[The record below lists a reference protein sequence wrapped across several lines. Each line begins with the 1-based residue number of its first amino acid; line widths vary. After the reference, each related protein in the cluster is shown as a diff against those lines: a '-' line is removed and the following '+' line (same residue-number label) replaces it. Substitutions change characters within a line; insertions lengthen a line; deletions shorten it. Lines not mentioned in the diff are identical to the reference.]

1 MNNLEIITQT
11 NNDLTTITAVKEYIP
26 EATDDDNDILT
37 KLITRA
43 SKFIK
48 NHTDRELNKTVFKEA
63 IDGDNSCELFV
74 SEYPIISVE
83 NIKINNAIVYEN
95 GTAKDGNNYYIYQD
109 IGIIRRSIYWP
120 KDFQNIEVNYTAGYE
135 TIPEDL
141 EQAVIELVAFKFMN
155 KDFIGLG
162 SHSLGDENLSF
173 KRKDIP
179 EEILSVIECYKK
191 VNI

>member
-1 MNNLEIITQT
+1 MQNLEIITQT
-11 NNDLTTITAVKEYIP
+11 NDELTTITAVKEYIP
-26 EATDDDNDILT
+26 EATDNDNDILT

-48 NHTDRELNKTVFKEA
+48 NHTNRELNETVFKEA
-63 IDGDNSCELFV
+63 IDGDNSCKLFL

-83 NIKINNAIVYEN
+83 NIKINDAIVYEN

-141 EQAVIELVAFKFMN
+141 EQAVIEMGAF
-155 KDFIGLG
+155 
-162 SHSLGDENLSF
+162 
-173 KRKDIP
+173 
-179 EEILSVIECYKK
+179 
-191 VNI
+191 